1 MVGEIIDISV
11 DYKTRKTKIN
21 LLVEIEPSKIEE
33 LQNQKLDVEIRK
45 YRARR
50 SLDANAYFWVLVSK
64 LQDVLNIP
72 KELIYKD
79 LIKGIGSYE
88 VIPIKNEA
96 VEKFRQAWSKN
107 GLGWV
112 TETTK
117 SKLEGFTNVL
127 AYYGS
132 STYDTKEMA
141 RLIDLI
147 VYECNELGIET
158 KSDEEIK
165 SLLESWENE
174 QKK

>member
-11 DYKTRKTKIN
+11 DYKTKKTKVN
-21 LLVEIEPSKIEE
+21 LLVEIEPSKLEE
-33 LQNQKLDVEIRK
+33 LQNQLLDIDIKKHREK
-45 YRARR
+45 R

-64 LQDVLNIP
+64 IQDELNIP
-72 KELIYKD
+72 KELIYRD

-112 TETTK
+112 TDITK
-117 SKLEGFTNVL
+117 SKLEGFTNII

-132 STYDTKEMA
+132 STYDTKEMT
-141 RLIDLI
+141 RLIDLVI
-147 VYECNELGIET
+147 QECNHLGIET
-158 KSDEEIK
+158 KTDEEIQA
-165 SLLESWENE
+165 LLKEW
-174 QKK
+174 K

>member
-11 DYKTRKTKIN
+11 DYKTQKTKIN